1 MPTDIVPA
9 EFSNTLGQRGAGLD
23 PTVASFPGASYPSGN
38 HVAHATRC
46 YAGES
51 LKERLP
57 DLSEPFPKGV
67 IPEEIAVAYGRRHV
81 YKLVDVLA
89 LPFAELDGSERARAL
104 RYLIGLLTNQETKAE
119 TVTSNAA
126 APLVTLLGDPN
137 KEVRKLTCDALA
149 ALAQLADGRVS
160 IVTVAG
166 IAAVTNL
173 LKDKESVVREAAVG
187 FLVAMSASADGAA
200 ACLASDGEVVP
211 AVVNLLKDEDTTGK
225 AKLSG
230 VQTLSNCTL
239 TDAGIF
245 ASLKSSVPATVL
257 DLLSST
263 DALKLLDIKMEGA
276 RALKNLCQHTYGKVQ
291 CLEGGIIQVILPLLR
306 SRESDIRLQAA
317 GCLMGLTLEHEAKMP
332 VAEACK
338 TDLVALLRDPSPFIA
353 ENALVTVQNICELPD
368 AREIV
373 TQIMS
378 EKDKEFVF
386 NPQVMTM

>member
-1 MPTDIVPA
+1 M
-9 EFSNTLGQRGAGLD
+9 D
-23 PTVASFPGASYPSGN
+23 PTVASFPGAAYPSGN
-38 HVAHATRC
+38 HAAHATRC

-67 IPEEIAVAYGRRHV
+67 IPEEIAIAYGRRHV

-104 RYLIGLLTNQETKAE
+104 RYLIGLLSNQESKAE

-126 APLVTLLGDPN
+126 SPLVTLLSDPN
-137 KEVRKLTCDALA
+137 KDVRKLTCDTLA
-149 ALAQLADGRVS
+149 ALAQFADGRVS
-160 IVTVAG
+160 IVEVGG
-166 IAAVTNL
+166 IAAVTKL
-173 LKDKESVVREAAVG
+173 LKDGETAVREAAAG

-211 AVVNLLKDEDTTGK
+211 AVGKMLNDMVTTGK

-230 VQTLSNCTL
+230 VTTLSNCTL
-239 TDAGIF
+239 TDEGIF
-245 ASLKSSVPATVL
+245 ACLKSGVPATVL
-257 DLLSST
+257 DLLSSK
-263 DALKLLDIKMEGA
+263 DALMLLDIKMEGA
-276 RALKNLCQHTYGKVQ
+276 RTLKNLCQHTYGKVQ
-291 CLEGGIIQVILPLLR
+291 CLESGIIEVILPLLR

-317 GCLMGLTLEHEAKMP
+317 GCLMGLTLEHESKLP
-332 VAEACK
+332 VAQACK

-353 ENALVTVQNICELPD
+353 ENALVTVQNICEEPE

-373 TQIMS
+373 TKIMS

-386 NPQVMTM
+386 NPQVMMM